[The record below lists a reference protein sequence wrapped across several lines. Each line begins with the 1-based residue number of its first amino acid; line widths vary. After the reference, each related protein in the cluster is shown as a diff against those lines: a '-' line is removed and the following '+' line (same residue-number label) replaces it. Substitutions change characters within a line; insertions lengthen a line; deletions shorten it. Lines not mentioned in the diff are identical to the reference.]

1 MYNDSHNVT
10 GGIMTA
16 KEKLGAIQFRKDFSE
31 TEKRLNRDYK
41 EIYKVWND
49 AKRKSLIMENAKFGT
64 DWHKGYASEYSYFM
78 TNLKLKIS

>member
-1 MYNDSHNVT
+1 MDLISVIVEFAKIFTEPCGKGNDSLF
-10 GGIMTA
+10 M
-16 KEKLGAIQFRKDFSE
+16 FSIFGE
-31 TEKRLNRDYK
+31 YGNRDYK

-78 TNLKLKIS
+78 TNLKLKVC